1 MKFFLLISLFAGS
14 FLVNAQSD
22 PYPCVKIQ
30 RGDNYIVTRTI
41 SGYKDLDDPEF
52 KGNLKKELVFQISS
66 YIESTTTI
74 TSSNSLKNLRGKKN
88 TNSISNVVANS
99 VLNNPLIRVCGE
111 KPELFVTMSITKEE
125 YSKNIST
132 FFERKLKRASSSLS
146 GLLKLGNIDNKKI
159 YKEKISYY
167 KNELAQIS
175 SLIPVITLNKDTENI
190 LDRFDRDLSILENQ
204 YVVWKKNGSKKI
216 IDGGKKIINGVKN
229 IFKRK
234 TN

>member
-14 FLVNAQSD
+14 FLLNAQSD
-22 PYPCVKIQ
+22 PYPCVKLN

-41 SGYKDLDDPEF
+41 TGVKDLDDPEF

-111 KPELFVTMSITKEE
+111 KPELFVTMSITKAE
-125 YSKNIST
+125 YSNNVNT

-146 GLLKLGNIDNKKI
+146 GLLKLGNIDNRKI
-159 YKEKISYY
+159 YKEKISFY
-167 KNELAQIS
+167 KNEMSQIT
-175 SLIPVITLNKDTENI
+175 SLIPVVKLNKNIESI
-190 LDRFDRDLSILENQ
+190 LDRFDRDLSMLENQ
-204 YVVWKKNGSKKI
+204 YVVWKKNKGKI
-216 IDGGKKIINGVKN
+216 LKGVIDGVNKI
-229 IFKRK
+229 F
-234 TN
+234 